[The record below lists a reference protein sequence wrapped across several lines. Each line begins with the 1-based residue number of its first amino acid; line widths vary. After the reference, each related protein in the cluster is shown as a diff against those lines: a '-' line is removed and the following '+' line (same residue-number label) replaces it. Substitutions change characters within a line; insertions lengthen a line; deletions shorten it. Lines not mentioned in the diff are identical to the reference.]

1 MSAFLGDIPIG
12 EMPLGNEPI
21 GMAFLG
27 DVLVFR
33 KIDPS
38 LYLRIEPEIV
48 WVYTDIPA
56 TNDVISNTTWNIH

>member
-33 KIDPS
+33 KGQTAP
-38 LYLRIEPEIV
+38 YLEIEPEII
-48 WVYTDIPA
+48 WVIPDY
-56 TNDVISNTTWNIH
+56 DVSNNVFSNTTWNIN

>member
-33 KIDPS
+33 KGQVAP
-38 LYLRIEPEIV
+38 YLEI
-48 WVYTDIPA
+48 
-56 TNDVISNTTWNIH
+56 

>member
-27 DVLVFR
+27 DVLVYR
-33 KIDPS
+33 KGQETP
-38 LYLRIEPEIV
+38 YLRIEPEII
-48 WVYTDIPA
+48 WVVPDWA
-56 TNDVISNTTWNIH
+56 VDNEVFSNTTWNIN